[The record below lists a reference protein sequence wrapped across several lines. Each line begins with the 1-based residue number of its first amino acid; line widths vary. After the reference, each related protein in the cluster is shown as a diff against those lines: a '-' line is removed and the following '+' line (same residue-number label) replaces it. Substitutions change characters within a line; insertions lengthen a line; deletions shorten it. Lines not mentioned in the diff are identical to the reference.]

1 MILITSL
8 RSDGK
13 RIDVVSE
20 IVGVSQVL
28 KHAFEP
34 IFGVILS
41 SLDASAVFMRT
52 KGLRALGQVI
62 IEDPAILRTVSSAEL
77 RNNYLDL
84 ADLHP
89 AQTVK
94 RQESYRESPSR

>member
-1 MILITSL
+1 MLNDVHL
-8 RSDGK
+8 HRSNSQ

-20 IVGVSQVL
+20 IIGVSQVL

-34 IFGVILS
+34 ILNIIIS

-62 IEDPAILRTVSSAEL
+62 VEDPNILQNVRRLDQPFL
-77 RNNYLDL
+77 RC
-84 ADLHP
+84 
-89 AQTVK
+89 
-94 RQESYRESPSR
+94 

>member
-1 MILITSL
+1 MQDS
-8 RSDGK
+8 RSHRSNAK

-20 IVGVSQVL
+20 IISVSQVL

-34 IFGVILS
+34 ILNIIIS

-62 IEDPAILRTVSSAEL
+62 IEDPIILRSVCLLSS
-77 RNNYLDL
+77 YG
-84 ADLHP
+84 
-89 AQTVK
+89 
-94 RQESYRESPSR
+94 